1 MKKLIVLLKIQKK
14 KMDEQEKKQNR
25 DLFILFLFFLIP
37 LLILAFSLIIKNPKN
52 INEEA
57 TNKNQKEYVFDTK
70 NIKAESI
77 LVTELN
83 TDKIIFKK
91 NEKEKRAI
99 ASITKL
105 MTILVASE
113 KLSTK
118 NIDNIKINEKHLT
131 AFGDSGLLVGQV
143 WKVKDLIDFTL
154 ITSSN
159 DGAKALALSAFE
171 NDETLFVKNMNLFAQ
186 NLGLQNTHFVNE
198 TGLDL
203 IDKNEAGALSTAED
217 ITKILKFI
225 VLNETDVFSES
236 TKGNKRLTVGDK
248 NYEISNT
255 SSAVDML
262 PGAIISKTGY
272 TDLAGGNLAIVID
285 FGLNNPISIVIL
297 GSTMED
303 RDQDIINLYNQTAN
317 YYAKNIRK

>member
-105 MTILVASE
+105 MTVLVASE

-118 NIDNIKINEKHLT
+118 NINNIKINEKHLT